1 MNSSELKSEIEYLQN
16 QLTESIE
23 NENNDKLKIKEL
35 EIKNSELEKKNFEYQ
50 SKIQDIITKQ
60 NIIKQEDSNLKFE
73 IKKLKLGINSPGKV
87 LSSLSSVFKG
97 DISKNIKNEIL
108 LKDKIELKE
117 ENEKL
122 LLEISEKE
130 SEIVKIRTIY
140 EQKID
145 MLQKTISELYEKISD
160 IKNEL
165 RETQDELNKKIK
177 EYKKIEENK
186 NIISKYNLLK
196 LEFEQYKKNIEKNKN
211 IDDLHKEKRKDED
224 KINKNLKERIIKIEN
239 NFSELIKK
247 GTIIIKEVNNIDV
260 YLELNENLRSEIMEM
275 QDKSDKFEKK
285 YEDLI
290 NEGKED
296 YKKMEEKYIEYFN
309 KSIELQSNIDYL
321 QNSYVRGTVKLNTE
335 LSELKSKVFELEKN
349 NRLLNEKFNNL
360 LANYEKVGDNL
371 INLQQKIIKF
381 REKDNFDINLIEERY
396 IILENMLNMEKND
409 LITQNKDLINQ
420 VRLLTDNGYNTNSEK
435 NVDINDTL
443 KMEIKNLKEENKLLQ
458 NKLKDKDN
466 AIIQL
471 QQKLD
476 TFKILQE
483 ENQSLKASIKENNI
497 NFQEIISELTTKKKL
512 ISEQLLESRKRPSVI
527 KCLPKFNKEEKIV
540 MNAEIEK
547 YKKENENLEKEI
559 SNLKEQ
565 NQRNIDELSTLKTQ
579 IANDSFIK
587 ENEIFKYKSLA
598 KKYRTILEENGLI
611 KK

>member
-1 MNSSELKSEIEYLQN
+1 MNSSELKSQIEYLQN

-50 SKIQDIITKQ
+50 SKIQDMITKQ

-196 LEFEQYKKNIEKNKN
+196 LEFEQYKRNIEKKKQL
-211 IDDLHKEKRKDED
+211 DDLHKEKRKDEGQ
-224 KINKNLKERIIKIEN
+224 INKNLKERIIKIEN

-296 YKKMEEKYIEYFN
+296 YKKMEEKYLEYFN
-309 KSIELQSNIDYL
+309 KSIELQNNIDYL

-396 IILENMLNMEKND
+396 IILENMLNMEKYD

-476 TFKILQE
+476 PFKILQE

>member
-1 MNSSELKSEIEYLQN
+1 MNSSELKSQIEYLQN

-50 SKIQDIITKQ
+50 SKIQDLITKQ

-73 IKKLKLGINSPGKV
+73 IKKLKLNINSPGKV
-87 LSSLSSVFKG
+87 LSSLNSVIKD
-97 DISKNIKNEIL
+97 DISKKIKNEIL

-117 ENEKL
+117 ANEKL
-122 LLEISEKE
+122 LLDISEKE
-130 SEIVKIRTIY
+130 SEIIKNRILY

-145 MLQKTISELYEKISD
+145 MLQKTISELYEKISEC
-160 IKNEL
+160 KNEL

-186 NIISKYNLLK
+186 NIISKYNVLK

-211 IDDLHKEKRKDED
+211 IDDLQKEKRKDED
-224 KINKNLKERIIKIEN
+224 KINKNLKERIINIEN
-239 NFSELIKK
+239 KFSELLKK
-247 GTIIIKEVNNIDV
+247 GTITVKEMNDIDV
-260 YLELNENLRSEIMEM
+260 YSELIENLRSEIMEM

-285 YEDLI
+285 YEELI

-360 LANYEKVGDNL
+360 LKNYEKSVDNL
-371 INLQQKIIKF
+371 LNLQQKIIKF

-396 IILENMLNMEKND
+396 IILENMLNMEKYD

-559 SNLKEQ
+559 LNLKEQ

-598 KKYRTILEENGLI
+598 KKYKTILEENGLI

>member
-1 MNSSELKSEIEYLQN
+1 M
-16 QLTESIE
+16 
-23 NENNDKLKIKEL
+23 
-35 EIKNSELEKKNFEYQ
+35 
-50 SKIQDIITKQ
+50 
-60 NIIKQEDSNLKFE
+60 
-73 IKKLKLGINSPGKV
+73 
-87 LSSLSSVFKG
+87 
-97 DISKNIKNEIL
+97 
-108 LKDKIELKE
+108 
-117 ENEKL
+117 
-122 LLEISEKE
+122 
-130 SEIVKIRTIY
+130 
-140 EQKID
+140 
-145 MLQKTISELYEKISD
+145 
-160 IKNEL
+160 
-165 RETQDELNKKIK
+165 
-177 EYKKIEENK
+177 
-186 NIISKYNLLK
+186 
-196 LEFEQYKKNIEKNKN
+196 
-211 IDDLHKEKRKDED
+211 
-224 KINKNLKERIIKIEN
+224 
-239 NFSELIKK
+239 
-247 GTIIIKEVNNIDV
+247 NNIDV

-396 IILENMLNMEKND
+396 IILENMLNMEKYD

-497 NFQEIISELTTKKKL
+497 NFQEIISELTTKK
-512 ISEQLLESRKRPSVI
+512 
-527 KCLPKFNKEEKIV
+527 N
-540 MNAEIEK
+540 
-547 YKKENENLEKEI
+547 
-559 SNLKEQ
+559 
-565 NQRNIDELSTLKTQ
+565 
-579 IANDSFIK
+579 
-587 ENEIFKYKSLA
+587 
-598 KKYRTILEENGLI
+598 
-611 KK
+611 

>member
-50 SKIQDIITKQ
+50 SKIQDMITKQ

-420 VRLLTDNGYNTNSEK
+420 VRLLIDNGYNTNSEK

-540 MNAEIEK
+540 MSAEIEK

-559 SNLKEQ
+559 SNLKDQ

>member
-540 MNAEIEK
+540 MSAEIEK

-559 SNLKEQ
+559 SNLKDQ

>member
-540 MNAEIEK
+540 MSAEIEK

>member
-396 IILENMLNMEKND
+396 IILENMLNMEKYD

-420 VRLLTDNGYNTNSEK
+420 VRLLIDNGYNTNSEK

>member
-420 VRLLTDNGYNTNSEK
+420 VKLFTDSNYNTNSEK

>member
-420 VRLLTDNGYNTNSEK
+420 VRLLIDNGYNTNSEK

-540 MNAEIEK
+540 MSAEIEK

>member
-50 SKIQDIITKQ
+50 SKIQDMITKQ

-360 LANYEKVGDNL
+360 LANYEKVSDNL

-420 VRLLTDNGYNTNSEK
+420 VRLLIDNGYNTNSEK

-540 MNAEIEK
+540 MSAEIEK

-559 SNLKEQ
+559 SNLKDQ

>member
-1 MNSSELKSEIEYLQN
+1 MY
-16 QLTESIE
+16 
-23 NENNDKLKIKEL
+23 
-35 EIKNSELEKKNFEYQ
+35 F
-50 SKIQDIITKQ
+50 
-60 NIIKQEDSNLKFE
+60 
-73 IKKLKLGINSPGKV
+73 
-87 LSSLSSVFKG
+87 
-97 DISKNIKNEIL
+97 
-108 LKDKIELKE
+108 
-117 ENEKL
+117 
-122 LLEISEKE
+122 EKE

-420 VRLLTDNGYNTNSEK
+420 VRLLIDNGYNTNSEK

-540 MNAEIEK
+540 MSAEIEK

-559 SNLKEQ
+559 SNLKDQ

>member
-1 MNSSELKSEIEYLQN
+1 MNCSELKSEIEYLQN

-50 SKIQDIITKQ
+50 SKIQDMITKQ

-396 IILENMLNMEKND
+396 IILENMLNMEKYD
-409 LITQNKDLINQ
+409 LIIQNKDLINQ

>member
-50 SKIQDIITKQ
+50 SKIQDMITKQ

-396 IILENMLNMEKND
+396 IILENMLNMEKYD
-409 LITQNKDLINQ
+409 LIIQNKDLINQ

-471 QQKLD
+471 QQKLN

-540 MNAEIEK
+540 MSAEIEK

>member
-396 IILENMLNMEKND
+396 IILENMLNMEKYD

>member
-50 SKIQDIITKQ
+50 SKIQDIITKK

-108 LKDKIELKE
+108 LKDKIKLKK

-540 MNAEIEK
+540 MSAEIEK

>member
-50 SKIQDIITKQ
+50 SKIQDMITKQ

-396 IILENMLNMEKND
+396 IILENMLNMEKYD

-471 QQKLD
+471 QQKLN

-540 MNAEIEK
+540 MSAEIEK

-559 SNLKEQ
+559 SNLKDQ

>member
-420 VRLLTDNGYNTNSEK
+420 VRLLIDNGYNTNSEK

>member
-1 MNSSELKSEIEYLQN
+1 MNSSELKSQIEYLQN

-73 IKKLKLGINSPGKV
+73 IKKLKLNINSPGKV
-87 LSSLSSVFKG
+87 LSSLNSVIKG

-396 IILENMLNMEKND
+396 IILENMLNMEKYD

-559 SNLKEQ
+559 SNLKDQ

>member
-1 MNSSELKSEIEYLQN
+1 MNSSELRSEIEYLQN

-396 IILENMLNMEKND
+396 IILENMLNMEKYD